1 MNAFIQQ
8 LFLLSITG
16 TLSILLILTFKKLY
30 QNHFSRQ
37 WQYYIWLVAALRFLV
52 PFAPDVRAVGVLI
65 GSARIQAVQQTM
77 FYPQGNSLPADSSQ
91 SPSANTQADR
101 SFSSADKP
109 ANRLPEPSV
118 SLSAD
123 SQPSADR
130 PQTAGGRFRLPLSRN
145 VATGIFILWLLPA
158 LFLFARKIIAYR
170 SFLRGIRSSDAT
182 VSDIRLLNLL
192 GACEEACGV
201 KRPLELY
208 QIPQLSSP
216 VMAGWLHPCIAI
228 PDSPLSD
235 TQLSLIFMH
244 ELTHYKRCDLIYK
257 WLVQTIVCI
266 HWYNPFVYLLEK
278 EINDACELSC
288 DEAVVRALP
297 EEGKKAYGDTLLM
310 CSKTAYLKKSSVP
323 SPTLTEGGKQLKE
336 RLGAIMKYRQLT
348 KKTKIATILFT
359 AGICFGSAVPGAY
372 ATPARPVS
380 RVQNDAKNPEETPAD
395 SLSKDPY
402 SKYQK
407 LLAFRTDSYQ
417 NLTAAQFR
425 EIVTLALDT
434 PEGIRLLDEAFR
446 DANAQFHR
454 FDHEDAFFLQNTL
467 RLASGSWRKSSLSAA
482 GVERPLKNG
491 QTAGLDFR
499 AQITLLHTD
508 IHVSEYEDAYRG
520 LADTAAAFLAA
531 QSDAVLADRSPK
543 TTKRLSKEAKKAM
556 QTYAKDISKKGN
568 LSLTVDWCC
577 YAPEDDSTAGSET
590 GAQDNTAYAALPAKL
605 KKLLTLKVK
614 GYQNY
619 TLSEFFDYMTEQ
631 YEADSDLWK
640 ASQSRAAL
648 LTDTDAIQR
657 LSPEDYAFLT
667 VTIPCTMSESTY
679 ERDRVGRLPA
689 GFGGQF
695 DLPYPRHRTRIHFEW
710 YVQYEIQNPQLTV
723 GERDQLILN
732 VIRGMDEFVK
742 TTPDTTDI
750 GSESYIKNMRRHL
763 KELIKET
770 NGFGL
775 KMTLAQCQ

>member
-170 SFLRGIRSSDAT
+170 SFLRGIRSSDAA

-568 LSLTVDWCC
+568 LSLPT
-577 YAPEDDSTAGSET
+577 P
-590 GAQDNTAYAALPAKL
+590 
-605 KKLLTLKVK
+605 
-614 GYQNY
+614 
-619 TLSEFFDYMTEQ
+619 LSLNNKIWIN
-631 YEADSDLWK
+631 SHWL
-640 ASQSRAAL
+640 
-648 LTDTDAIQR
+648 
-657 LSPEDYAFLT
+657 
-667 VTIPCTMSESTY
+667 
-679 ERDRVGRLPA
+679 
-689 GFGGQF
+689 
-695 DLPYPRHRTRIHFEW
+695 
-710 YVQYEIQNPQLTV
+710 
-723 GERDQLILN
+723 LILSTSMHS
-732 VIRGMDEFVK
+732 I
-742 TTPDTTDI
+742 
-750 GSESYIKNMRRHL
+750 L
-763 KELIKET
+763 
-770 NGFGL
+770 
-775 KMTLAQCQ
+775 